1 MDDRSTDIAVLGGGL
16 AGGLIALALARLRP
30 ELRVVVI
37 ERGDQLGGNHVWSFF
52 ATDLPEGGTALVE
65 PLIAARWDDYEVR
78 FPIGRRHLPTP
89 YHSITSARLD
99 SVVRNALPADAVLCG
114 CEIADV
120 TANHIT
126 LGDGRTIA
134 AGAVIDARGSA
145 GLPHMAGG
153 WQKFLGQL
161 IRTSTPHGLE
171 RPIVM
176 DGTVAQHDGYRFVYC
191 LPFSVNEVFVEDT
204 YYADGPEVDAQL
216 LRDRIGA
223 YCAEAGWQVAEI
235 LGEESGCLPVV
246 GSGDWKAFRAEHE
259 MPGIALAGVRAG
271 LLHPLTGYS
280 FPLALAFAL
289 DLARQRD
296 VSGSALTAWSQ
307 AWAAR
312 HWQNGGF
319 YRMLTKMLFATA
331 TPDLRYVVLQRFYR
345 LNNALIER
353 FYAGKSTLLDRLRVL
368 TGKPPVPFFK
378 AIATVMGEPALNP
391 LTLPERPPQAG
402 PPR

>member
-1 MDDRSTDIAVLGGGL
+1 MNDRGTDIAVLGGGL

-30 ELRVVVI
+30 ELRVLVL
-37 ERGDQLGGNHVWSFF
+37 ERDDRLGGNHVWSFF

-78 FPIGRRHLPTP
+78 FPRGRRQLRTP

-99 SVVRNALPADAVLCG
+99 AAVRSALPADAVLCG

-120 TANHIT
+120 TANRIT
-126 LGDGRTIA
+126 LGDGRMIE

-161 IRTSTPHGLE
+161 VRTAEPHGLE

-191 LPFSVNEVFVEDT
+191 LPFSANEVFVEDT
-204 YYADGPEVDAQL
+204 YYADGPEVDAPL
-216 LRDRIGA
+216 LRERIAA
-223 YCAEAGWQVAEI
+223 YCADAGWQVAEI

-246 GSGDWKAFRAEHE
+246 GSGDWEAFRAVHE
-259 MPGIALAGVRAG
+259 RPDVALAGVRAG

-289 DLARQRD
+289 DLARQKD
-296 VSGSALTAWSQ
+296 VSGRALAVWSRG
-307 AWAAR
+307 WAGQ
-312 HWQNGGF
+312 HWRAGGF

-331 TPDLRYVVLQRFYR
+331 APHLRYVVLQRFYR
-345 LNNALIER
+345 LNAALIER
-353 FYAGKSTLLDRLRVL
+353 FYAGKSTLADRLRVL

-378 AIATVMGEPALNP
+378 AIATVLGEPALNP
-391 LTLPERPPQAG
+391 LTLPERPPQTGA
-402 PPR
+402 PR